1 MEYFRKTISIFFEY
15 DTPKIVHIKSK
26 RIGITN
32 RLLQIIIVSYIV
44 GFAIVWQ
51 KGYQLACPVSSAV
64 TTKVKGVTF
73 TNVTKQMLDVPGAYS
88 SLYKRVW
95 DPTDYVIPT
104 SGGEY
109 GGFFI
114 TTNVVITPN
123 QTRGTCAEVRHSR
136 TLLQLRHALHYSII
150 VDINKTSNLSCRVLS
165 LRTPTAK
172 VIATVQLVNL

>member
-1 MEYFRKTISIFFEY
+1 MFFEY

-32 RLLQIIIVSYIV
+32 RFLQIIIVSYII

-51 KGYQLACPVSSAV
+51 KGYQLTCTVSSAV

-73 TNVTKQMLDVPGAYS
+73 TNVPKAQLLNVPKQYK
-88 SLYKRVW
+88 SLYNRIW

-104 SGGEY
+104 SGEEY

-114 TTNVVITPN
+114 TTNLVITPN
-123 QTRGTCAEVRHSR
+123 QTRGVCPEVPFKFD
-136 TLLQLRHALHYSII
+136 L
-150 VDINKTSNLSCRVLS
+150 
-165 LRTPTAK
+165 
-172 VIATVQLVNL
+172 